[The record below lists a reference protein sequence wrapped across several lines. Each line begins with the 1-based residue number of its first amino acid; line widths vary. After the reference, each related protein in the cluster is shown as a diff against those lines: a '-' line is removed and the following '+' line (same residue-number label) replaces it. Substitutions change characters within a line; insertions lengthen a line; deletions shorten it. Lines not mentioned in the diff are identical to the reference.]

1 MQRTPLSR
9 LLAVAAVLLLAAA
22 AAPAEP
28 YWITWEG
35 NDYPENQG
43 WQRIT
48 YGGGSHRWLGLGNMV
63 IDGLVTPTGSSDF
76 YRLDASMDIGPDEFF
91 LMEWRLR
98 VDEVPGW
105 EDPGINMTSL
115 DQAMLTIVYSADRFY
130 ILDEHIWIDIAP
142 GVFHEYSL
150 KSYDLVTYTLH
161 IDGELAHTGQYTP
174 AGWDSGVEWGDYG
187 QSSRSL
193 STWDYVRF
201 GIVPEPTGALLGL
214 AALLVLLSS
223 PGIRR

>member
-1 MQRTPLSR
+1 MQRTPLSK
-9 LLAVAAVLLLAAA
+9 LLAVAAVLLLAV

-63 IDGLVTPTGSSDF
+63 IDGRASMDISDF

-98 VDEVPGW
+98 VDEVYGFA
-105 EDPGINMTSL
+105 DPGINMTSL

-130 ILDEHIWIDIAP
+130 ILDEHIWIDFAP
-142 GVFHEYSL
+142 GVFHDYSL

-161 IDGELAHTGQYTP
+161 IDGELAHTGQYSP
-174 AGWDSGVEWGDYG
+174 AGWDSGVEWGDYVRG
-187 QSSRSL
+187 ARSL

>member
-1 MQRTPLSR
+1 MQPTPLSK

-35 NDYPENQG
+35 ADYPENQG
-43 WQRIT
+43 WERIT
-48 YGGGSHRWLGLGNMV
+48 YGGGCDRWLEDGAMV
-63 IDGLVTPTGSSDF
+63 LDGLASTDVSDF

-91 LMEWRLR
+91 LTEWRLR

-115 DQAMLTIVYSADRFY
+115 DQAMLTIAYSADRFS
-130 ILDEHIWIDIAP
+130 ILDEHIWIDFAP

-174 AGWDSGVEWGDYG
+174 AGWDSCVQWGDYG
-187 QSSRSL
+187 QDFRSL

-201 GIVPEPTGALLGL
+201 GVVPEPASALLGL
-214 AALLVLLSS
+214 AALLVLLPS

>member
-1 MQRTPLSR
+1 MQRTPLSK
-9 LLAVAAVLLLAAA
+9 LLAVAAVLLLAV

-35 NDYPENQG
+35 DDYPENQG

-48 YGGGSHRWLGLGNMV
+48 YYGGSHRWLGLGNMV

-76 YRLDASMDIGPDEFF
+76 YRLDASMDIGPDQFF

-98 VDEVPGW
+98 VDQVPGL

-130 ILDEHIWIDIAP
+130 ILDEHIWIDFAP

-174 AGWDSGVEWGDYG
+174 AGWDSGVQWGDYG

>member
-1 MQRTPLSR
+1 M
-9 LLAVAAVLLLAAA
+9 LAVAAVLLLAAA

-35 NDYPENQG
+35 DDYPENQG

-48 YGGGSHRWLGLGNMV
+48 YGGGCDRWLEDGAMV
-63 IDGLVTPTGSSDF
+63 LDGRASIYISDF
-76 YRLDASMDIGPDEFF
+76 YRMNTSMGIGPDEFF

-98 VDEVPGW
+98 VDEVYGFA
-105 EDPGINMTSL
+105 DPGINMTAL
-115 DQAMLTIVYSADRFY
+115 DQAFTTLVYTTSAIYSLTDHVW
-130 ILDEHIWIDIAP
+130 LDIAP
-142 GVFHEYSL
+142 GVFHDYSL

-161 IDGELAHTGQYTP
+161 IDGELAHTGQFAP
-174 AGWDSGVEWGDYG
+174 AGWDSGVAWGDYG
-187 QSSRSL
+187 QGAASL

-201 GIVPEPTGALLGL
+201 GVVPEPASTLLGL

-223 PGIRR
+223 PRIRR